1 LRGARLRLRPILM
14 TSFSF
19 ILGMLPLALAT
30 GAGAGARQSLG
41 NTVVPDMLFASMIG
55 IFVIPVFYVVIQ
67 RISERKRPFSHDES
81 ADSPPPEAGPA
92 ARAG

>member
-1 LRGARLRLRPILM
+1 M

-41 NTVVPDMLFASMIG
+41 NTVVPGMLFASMIG

-81 ADSPPPEAGPA
+81 AGSPPTEAGPA